1 MESCTCFFVLF
12 ASFPVLYGF
21 LLFLF
26 APTRE
31 MNVQHPLQ
39 LAYSRGLV
47 CPLVYILVPEK
58 PRITATV
65 PLLYC
70 RVRVYVWCLTIL
82 THNETARIPR
92 AVCQPAPPS
101 TSHSPVLHYLSLPA
115 FFALSGDG
123 MDCMR
128 RGELI
133 SKLFHTS
140 SPSAFIRFHH

>member
-1 MESCTCFFVLF
+1 M
-12 ASFPVLYGF
+12 LYGF

-82 THNETARIPR
+82 THNETARTSLGQSVNQPPHRRVIRQSYIIFRFQLFSP
-92 AVCQPAPPS
+92 CQETVWTAC
-101 TSHSPVLHYLSLPA
+101 A
-115 FFALSGDG
+115 
-123 MDCMR
+123 
-128 RGELI
+128 EEN
-133 SKLFHTS
+133 
-140 SPSAFIRFHH
+140 